1 MNSVGPL
8 VSDPWHVISCPCQ
21 YTLNNIS
28 SVNMFR
34 PQRKKNKGQ
43 NVFKVMENWPLW
55 QIILVHAESAL
66 LITWRNLFAFKD
78 YHNKN
83 SGRSSRP
90 RIKMNV
96 PELIKVPKNS
106 FTWLIFQTDCDKS
119 HFPSFPQESTYQ
131 AGETAILNCS
141 FYLHSDQLYSVKWY
155 KVQFMFNVLWIIKI
169 LFNFFW
175 KCYLPHSKYA
185 YKTKNQGRH
194 QFFSYIP
201 SQSPSSR
208 FFPVKGMKLDVS
220 LIF

>member
-8 VSDPWHVISCPCQ
+8 VPDMWFLVHV
-21 YTLNNIS
+21 NIPPTTS
-28 SVNMFR
+28 PPSTCFVRNE
-34 PQRKKNKGQ
+34 KKNKGQ

-106 FTWLIFQTDCDKS
+106 FTWLIFKLITINLISPPSPKS
-119 HFPSFPQESTYQ
+119 PLTRPGRRRFLIAAFTCTATSST
-131 AGETAILNCS
+131 
-141 FYLHSDQLYSVKWY
+141 V
-155 KVQFMFNVLWIIKI
+155 
-169 LFNFFW
+169 
-175 KCYLPHSKYA
+175 
-185 YKTKNQGRH
+185 
-194 QFFSYIP
+194 
-201 SQSPSSR
+201 
-208 FFPVKGMKLDVS
+208 
-220 LIF
+220 

>member
-1 MNSVGPL
+1 MVKWIL

-21 YTLNNIS
+21 YTPNNIS
-28 SVNMFR
+28 SVNMFC

-106 FTWLIFQTDCDKS
+106 FTWLIFKLITINLISPPSPKS
-119 HFPSFPQESTYQ
+119 PLTRPGRRRFLIAAFTCTATSST
-131 AGETAILNCS
+131 
-141 FYLHSDQLYSVKWY
+141 V
-155 KVQFMFNVLWIIKI
+155 
-169 LFNFFW
+169 
-175 KCYLPHSKYA
+175 
-185 YKTKNQGRH
+185 
-194 QFFSYIP
+194 
-201 SQSPSSR
+201 
-208 FFPVKGMKLDVS
+208 
-220 LIF
+220 